1 MKALIVVAHGSR
13 REESNQ
19 EVVALIEKIKS
30 TNLLG
35 YESFH
40 ASFLEIAK
48 PSILDSIESCVNE
61 GATSIVLFPYFLNSG
76 THVVND
82 IPNIVAQ
89 ANIKYPHLEIK
100 ITTHIGASNLM
111 MDLICS
117 IAEKH

>member
-1 MKALIVVAHGSR
+1 
-13 REESNQ
+13 
-19 EVVALIEKIKS
+19 
-30 TNLLG
+30 
-35 YESFH
+35 
-40 ASFLEIAK
+40 
-48 PSILDSIESCVNE
+48 
-61 GATSIVLFPYFLNSG
+61 
-76 THVVND
+76 VND